1 MKQLKSAFFLVSLL
15 VLSSLACNAGGG
27 SVPNPPVITIPANV
41 DEQAAQLATT
51 AAQAAATAAASV
63 QGVDVAATAQALA
76 ETAVSPNTDLAA
88 TAQAG
93 ITAVPSDS
101 LQALQTRF
109 ADVQLDA
116 NGSASVTVTDAELTQ
131 AVQAAQAQATQNGQT
146 IALQNLQITFTGGNI
161 ILAGDVTNPVQ
172 AQLTVTFWPYVQN
185 NVLQFEVVSAQL
197 GQINVPPSLLE
208 SSEATLNSTLN
219 QAFNQLPAGI
229 ALQNVVM
236 GEGTMTITVGQS

>member
-1 MKQLKSAFFLVSLL
+1 MKQLKPAFLFVLLL

-27 SVPNPPVITIPANV
+27 SVPNPPAITIPANV

-51 AAQAAATAAASV
+51 AAQAAATAAAAV

-76 ETAVSPNTDLAA
+76 ETAVSTTPDQTTTNE
-88 TAQAG
+88 
-93 ITAVPSDS
+93 S

-131 AVQAAQAQATQNGQT
+131 AVQAAQAQATQNGQA

-161 ILAGDVTNPVQ
+161 ILAGDVTTPVQ
-172 AQLTVTFWPYVQN
+172 ARLTVTFWPYVQN

-219 QAFNQLPAGI
+219 QAFSQLPAGI
-229 ALQNVVM
+229 TLQSVVM

>member
-1 MKQLKSAFFLVSLL
+1 MKQLKSTFLFVLL
-15 VLSSLACNAGGG
+15 LAVAGLACNAGGG
-27 SVPNPPVITIPANV
+27 SVPNPPAITIPANI

-51 AAQAAATAAASV
+51 AAQAAATAAAAV

-76 ETAVSPNTDLAA
+76 ETAVSTNPNPPITD
-88 TAQAG
+88 
-93 ITAVPSDS
+93 DS

-116 NGSASVTVTDAELTQ
+116 NGNASVTITDAELTQ
-131 AVQAAQAQATQNGQT
+131 AVVAAQAQAAQNGQA

-172 AQLTVTFWPYVQN
+172 AQLTITFWPYVQN
-185 NVLQFEVVSAQL
+185 NILQFEVMSAQL

-208 SSEATLNSTLN
+208 SSEATLNNTLN
-219 QAFNQLPAGI
+219 QAFNQLPADI

-236 GEGTMTITVGQS
+236 GEGTMTITVARS